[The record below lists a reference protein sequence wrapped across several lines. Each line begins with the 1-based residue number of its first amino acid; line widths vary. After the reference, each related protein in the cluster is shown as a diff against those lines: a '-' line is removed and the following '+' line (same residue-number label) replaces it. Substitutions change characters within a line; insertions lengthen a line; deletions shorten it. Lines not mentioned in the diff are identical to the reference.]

1 VEVAANVYNLLNGGT
16 FSEFNRSGANRI
28 YSPTTYGTGTTLQ
41 EARAYQINGVFRF

>member
-1 VEVAANVYNLLNGGT
+1 MLFRSNVYNLLNGGN

-41 EARAYQINGVFRF
+41 EARAYQINGVLRF